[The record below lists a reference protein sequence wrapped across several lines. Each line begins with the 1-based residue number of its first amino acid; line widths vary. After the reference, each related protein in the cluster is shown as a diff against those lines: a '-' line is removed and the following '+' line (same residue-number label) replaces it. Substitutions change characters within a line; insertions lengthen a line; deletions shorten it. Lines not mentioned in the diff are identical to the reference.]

1 MRVSDYIAKFLV
13 EHGVRD
19 VFTVTGGGA
28 MYLNDSF
35 GHYTPPPR
43 SYIVPITTTSRLL
56 PWRQKPMHASTI
68 QSRQSA

>member
-35 GHYTPPPR
+35 GHYTPPR
-43 SYIVPITTTSRLL
+43 AATLYL
-56 PWRQKPMHASTI
+56 
-68 QSRQSA
+68 